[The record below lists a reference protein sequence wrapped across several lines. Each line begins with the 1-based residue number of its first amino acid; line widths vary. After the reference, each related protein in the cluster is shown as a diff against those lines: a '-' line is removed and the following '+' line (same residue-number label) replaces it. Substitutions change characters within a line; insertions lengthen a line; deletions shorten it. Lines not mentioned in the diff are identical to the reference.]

1 MIRNQLYLYSNEVS
15 EHSNICA
22 SQGASAC
29 GQFLRALSDI
39 NFQFIP
45 VKTVNNLYFF
55 FFLRYESINESSL

>member
-1 MIRNQLYLYSNEVS
+1 LYSS
-15 EHSNICA
+15 EHSHIRV
-22 SQGASAC
+22 SAG

-55 FFLRYESINESSL
+55 FFLRYESISKSSL

>member
-1 MIRNQLYLYSNEVS
+1 MIRNIIFVFKRAKPY
-15 EHSNICA
+15 IR
-22 SQGASAC
+22 ASAC

-55 FFLRYESINESSL
+55 FFLRYESINKSSL